1 MPDLV
6 SILIP
11 AYNAELWLGDT
22 IRSALGQTWPRKEV
36 IVIDDGSRDSTL
48 RVAHAYASSG
58 VQVIAQ
64 PNAGASAAR
73 NRAMSLAQG
82 DYIQWLDAD
91 DLLAPDKI
99 EQQLRGAEPGAT
111 STTLLSSAYAE
122 FYATPARA
130 RPVPTALW
138 QDLAP
143 VDFLLARFRGN
154 LWMSPAVWLVSR
166 RLTQLAGPWDER
178 LTLDDDGEYF
188 SRVAVASS
196 RIHFEGRACSYYRR
210 GNVHSLSRGTSDRAC
225 ESLLLSLRLCI
236 AHLRSLEDSERT
248 RSAGVQLLQ
257 SWTDLSDCFGPDH
270 PGRLRCVNELA
281 RELGGTLRPP
291 RLGWKYTPIR
301 ALFGWKAARRTRT
314 AVSNAKLR
322 ARLQLDRL
330 PRLPRLPRAG

>member
-1 MPDLV
+1 VPELV
-6 SILIP
+6 SVLIP
-11 AYNAELWLGDT
+11 AFNAERWLGAA
-22 IRSALGQTWPRKEV
+22 IQSALDQTWPRKEV
-36 IVIDDGSRDSTL
+36 IVVDDGSRDGTL
-48 RVAHAYASSG
+48 QVARSFVSSG
-58 VQVIAQ
+58 VRVVTQR
-64 PNAGASAAR
+64 NAGASAAR
-73 NRAMSLAQG
+73 NRALSLAQG

-99 EQQLRGAEPGAT
+99 EQQLRGAKPGAT
-111 STTLLSSAYAE
+111 STSLLSSAYAE
-122 FYATPARA
+122 FYATPERA
-130 RPVPTALW
+130 RRVPTALW

-188 SRVAVASS
+188 SRVAAAS
-196 RIHFEGRACSYYRR
+196 RHIHFEGRACSYYRR
-210 GNVHSLSRGTSDRAC
+210 GNVHSLSRGTSERAC

-236 AHLRSLEDSERT
+236 AHLRSLEDSVRT

-270 PGRLRCVNELA
+270 PDRLRRVSELA

-291 RLGWKYTPIR
+291 QLGWKYAPIR
-301 ALFGWKAARRTRT
+301 TLFGWKAARRART
-314 AVSNAKLR
+314 AVSNIKLR

-330 PRLPRLPRAG
+330 PQLPRVG